1 MWRPATK
8 QITGTNEGNHMFLC
22 DSFLRS
28 LKKNTPVPLGVR
40 RRFGPAPAE
49 DMAPPQ
55 LAQPSPSAY
64 PRLPQQDSD
73 SSKRGRDDSP
83 INDIKGKPNEPNLS
97 PRLPSVSHSNLTAAL
112 RDFQQLTTAYMSSNF
127 TLHVLTLTIILTL
140 TCRLFLINSQLTQ
153 MPLAKGA
160 VVGVMPK
167 PISLAYL
174 LLSLLLVS
182 PKLNLTTMLSIFGWK
197 K

>member
-1 MWRPATK
+1 MYSCKTC
-8 QITGTNEGNHMFLC
+8 FLAH
-22 DSFLRS
+22 SFS
-28 LKKNTPVPLGVR
+28 VVPLGVR

-64 PRLPQQDSD
+64 PRPPQQDSEN
-73 SSKRGRDDSP
+73 SKRGRDDSP
-83 INDIKGKPNEPNLS
+83 INDVKGKLNEYAIN
-97 PRLPSVSHSNLTAAL
+97 PRLPSAISHSNLTAAL
-112 RDFQQLTTAYMSSNF
+112 RDSQQLTTAYMSSNLP
-127 TLHVLTLTIILTL
+127 LHANALTLTIILTL
-140 TCRLFLINSQLTQ
+140 TYRFFLIRSQLTQ

-167 PISLAYL
+167 PTFLACR
-174 LLSLLLVS
+174 LLSLPLVS
-182 PKLNLTTMLSIFGWK
+182 PKLNLITMLFTSDWK

>member
-1 MWRPATK
+1 MRL
-8 QITGTNEGNHMFLC
+8 IFRLIFF
-22 DSFLRS
+22 SV
-28 LKKNTPVPLGVR
+28 VPLGVR

-64 PRLPQQDSD
+64 PRPPQQDSD

-83 INDIKGKPNEPNLS
+83 INDVKGKLNEPDID

-112 RDFQQLTTAYMSSNF
+112 RDFQQLTTAYMSPNLL
-127 TLHVLTLTIILTL
+127 LHANALTLTIILTL
-140 TCRLFLINSQLTQ
+140 TYRLFLIHSQLTQ

-167 PISLAYL
+167 PTSLACQ
-174 LLSLLLVS
+174 LLSLPLASL
-182 PKLNLTTMLSIFGWK
+182 KLNLITMQFISDWK
-197 K
+197 R